1 MCGAF
6 LSRTLEWHTKRKAMA
21 MNPNQMNVA
30 KAMVAQH
37 ELLEEARRSRLQA
50 QGERHEAEPTRPR
63 KSFHSHPLSGLLSL
77 GLPGRR

>member
-6 LSRTLEWHTKRKAMA
+6 LRRTLEWHSKRKAKA

-37 ELLEEARRSRLQA
+37 EFLEDARRSRLQA
-50 QGERHEAEPTRPR
+50 KAERREAETTRPR
-63 KSFHSHPLSGLLSL
+63 KSFHTHPLGTLLSL
-77 GLPGRR
+77 GFLGRR

>member
-6 LSRTLEWHTKRKAMA
+6 LRRTLEWHSKRKAKA

-37 ELLEEARRSRLQA
+37 EFLEDARRSRLQA
-50 QGERHEAEPTRPR
+50 KAERREAETTRPR
-63 KSFHSHPLSGLLSL
+63 KTFHTHPLSALLSL

>member
-6 LSRTLEWHTKRKAMA
+6 LSRRLEWSLQAKGET

-50 QGERHEAEPTRPR
+50 KAERREAKATSPR
-63 KSFHSHPLSGLLSL
+63 TAFHSHPFSALLSL

>member
-6 LSRTLEWHTKRKAMA
+6 LRRTLEWHSKRKAKA

-37 ELLEEARRSRLQA
+37 EFLEEARRSRLQA
-50 QGERHEAEPTRPR
+50 KAERREAETTRPR
-63 KSFHSHPLSGLLSL
+63 KSFHTHPLGTLLSL
-77 GLPGRR
+77 GFPGRR

>member
-1 MCGAF
+1 
-6 LSRTLEWHTKRKAMA
+6 

-50 QGERHEAEPTRPR
+50 QAESQEAKTTRPR
-63 KSFHSHPLSGLLSL
+63 KSFHTHPLSGLLSL
-77 GLPGRR
+77 GFPGRR

>member
-6 LSRTLEWHTKRKAMA
+6 LRRTLEWHSKRKAKA

-37 ELLEEARRSRLQA
+37 EFLQEARRSRLQA
-50 QGERHEAEPTRPR
+50 KAERGEAETTRPR
-63 KSFHSHPLSGLLSL
+63 KTFHTHPLSALLSL

>member
-1 MCGAF
+1 MCGPF
-6 LSRTLEWHTKRKAMA
+6 LRRTLEWHIKRKAKA

-50 QGERHEAEPTRPR
+50 QAERQEPQTKRPR
-63 KSFHSHPLSGLLSL
+63 KSFYAHPLGDLL
-77 GLPGRR
+77 GLGLSGRR

>member
-6 LSRTLEWHTKRKAMA
+6 LSRTLEWHTKRKAKA

-37 ELLEEARRSRLQA
+37 EFLEEARRSRLQA
-50 QGERHEAEPTRPR
+50 DAQRHQAKATRPR
-63 KSFHSHPLSGLLSL
+63 KTFHAHPLSGLLNL

>member
-6 LSRTLEWHTKRKAMA
+6 LRRTLEWHSKRKAKA

-37 ELLEEARRSRLQA
+37 EYLEEARRSRLQA
-50 QGERHEAEPTRPR
+50 KAEGSTAETTRPR
-63 KSFHSHPLSGLLSL
+63 KTFHTHPLSGLLSL

>member
-6 LSRTLEWHTKRKAMA
+6 LRRTLEWHSKRKAMA

-37 ELLEEARRSRLQA
+37 EFLEDARRSRQA
-50 QGERHEAEPTRPR
+50 RADHRKTETTRPR
-63 KSFHSHPLSGLLSL
+63 RTFHTHPLSSLLSL

>member
-6 LSRTLEWHTKRKAMA
+6 LSRTLEWHSKRKATA

-30 KAMVAQH
+30 KAMVSQH
-37 ELLEEARRSRLQA
+37 EFLEEARRSRLQA
-50 QGERHEAEPTRPR
+50 QAGRRETETTRPR
-63 KSFHSHPLSGLLSL
+63 RTFHAHPLSALLSL